1 LRRKLFPG
9 IEINPNQSSKYD
21 DQPKP
26 PSAEAKE
33 SPDITAQKFVVLPHH
48 PLYGCQVLVLKRRVA
63 TTYVDCTVED
73 PAHPGFRYHIREWW
87 LSSTRPPSLPISPT
101 PEEAICLPL
110 SALDKMVQRL
120 LTTPYF
126 RRITDD
132 EQADHASP
140 SANADPGTPPV
151 DLVPPATDSPNAAEQ
166 SSFLPGTRK
175 SRRD

>member
-1 LRRKLFPG
+1 LIG
-9 IEINPNQSSKYD
+9 IYSNQSSKYD

-26 PSAEAKE
+26 PSIEAKE
-33 SPDITAQKFVVLPHH
+33 SQDITAQKFVVLPHH
-48 PLYGCQVLVLKRRVA
+48 PLYGCLVTILKRRIA
-63 TTYVDCTVED
+63 TTYVDCTIED

-87 LSSTRPPSLPISPT
+87 LSSTQPPPIPISPT
-101 PEEAICLPL
+101 PNEAICLRL

-132 EQADHASP
+132 EQADHALP
-140 SANADPGTPPV
+140 TANAGPGAPPV
-151 DLVPPATDSPNAAEQ
+151 DLVPTSPEKPNAAPV

-175 SRRD
+175 SRRDKP